1 MSLQAPPTSRRAG
14 LGRGLTSRPVR
25 GVFALPALRTAA
37 RAAAPALGL
46 YLAIRLAVLAVLA
59 IFAHL
64 VRIDLASLPGLL
76 SAHDGSWFRAIAEHG
91 YDTAI
96 RYRPDGTLVN
106 TNVAF
111 FPGYPFLVRGVAA
124 VFGLAAL
131 SAGLL
136 TSLVASLAAAWG
148 IFAVGDLL
156 HGRRAGVLLAGLW
169 AVQPHGIVQWM
180 GYSESLFTAL
190 VAWSLYALLRAR
202 WLTTGV
208 LCLLAGLTRAQA
220 APLVLAVVAAAI
232 VALLRR
238 RAGWRPAAAAALAPL
253 GLVGYLAWVGVA
265 LHRPDGYFWMQRV
278 GWHTRFDGGLDTLRT
293 LLTVATRPMAFEW
306 YAVTAV
312 VLAALVLAVLLVR
325 DRPPWPVLVFVVG
338 SLLLVLTAAGYYHS
352 KARFLLPVFPLLL
365 PAAAGLAAARRST
378 VVVLLGAG
386 TLAAG
391 WFAGYLLITW
401 PFSP

>member
-1 MSLQAPPTSRRAG
+1 MSLQALPTSRRAG
-14 LGRGLTSRPVR
+14 LGRGLTSRPIR
-25 GVFALPALRTAA
+25 ALSTLRAAA
-37 RAAAPALGL
+37 RTAAPALAL
-46 YLAIRLAVLAVLA
+46 YLAIRLVVLAVLVL
-59 IFAHL
+59 FAHR
-64 VRIDLASLPGLL
+64 VRVDLASVPGLL

-91 YDTAI
+91 YDTGV
-96 RYRPDGTLVN
+96 RYRPDGALVN

-111 FPGYPFLVRGVAA
+111 FPAYPFLVRGVAA
-124 VFGLAAL
+124 ASGLSTL
-131 SAGLL
+131 NAGLL
-136 TSLVASLAAAWG
+136 ASLLASVVAAWG
-148 IFAVGDLL
+148 VFAVGDLL
-156 HGRRAGVLLAGLW
+156 HGRRTGVLLAGLW

-190 VAWSLYALLRAR
+190 VAWSLYAVLRAS
-202 WLTTGV
+202 WLTAGV
-208 LCLLAGLTRAQA
+208 LALLAGLTRAQA
-220 APLVLAVVAAAI
+220 APLILAVMAAAVVA
-232 VALLRR
+232 VLRR
-238 RAGWRPAAAAALAPL
+238 RAGWRAVAAAGLAPL
-253 GLVGYLAWVGVA
+253 GLLGYLGWVGLA

-278 GWHTRFDGGLDTLRT
+278 GWHTRFDGGLDTVRT

-312 VLAALVLAVLLVR
+312 VLAGIVLAVLLVR
-325 DRPPWPVLVFVVG
+325 DRPPWPLLVFVVG

-365 PAAAGLAAARRST
+365 PAAQALAAARRST